1 LRPKR
6 AGPVR
11 RLIVAVLFLGGIT
24 TTLAS
29 PRLRVAA
36 FRCNVTPD
44 IGEPLIWVTP
54 AAKVEDPL
62 WAKGVLLDD
71 GHARYVLCAIDWCGL
86 GGYTHLLFRSK
97 IATAAGTSVAR
108 VAVQSVHQHTAPY
121 IDGDAY
127 RLLRALGSPP
137 LLMSDGFLQRVTDG
151 LAQTIKE
158 AVAHLEP
165 FDRIGIGQAR
175 VEQVASAR
183 RIIQNG
189 QLITRYSS
197 GGSKPELAALP
208 EGPIDPVIETITLA
222 SGDRPLVRLHY
233 YASHPQTFCCDGR
246 VSGDFVSTAR
256 EALEKEENI
265 FQVYFTGCAGDVTV
279 GKYNNGSVEARA
291 GLAQRLEQGMK
302 ASIAATRF
310 EPARELRWRN
320 IDLRLP
326 LKLTAD
332 ASPASLRSRL
342 EHPGA
347 QSGQDLY
354 RTAISLAFAMRRRP
368 LQATSLEAGR
378 IRILHLPGEPM
389 LEFQR
394 YAHVKHPDEFIVI
407 AGYGDMSPGYLCT
420 DRAFAEGGYEPSASN
435 AGPGTEARV
444 KEAIRKLLGH

>member
-1 LRPKR
+1 M
-6 AGPVR
+6 R
-11 RLIVAVLFLGGIT
+11 RLIVAVLFLGSVAT
-24 TTLAS
+24 ALCS
-29 PRLRVAA
+29 PHLRVAT

-62 WAKGVLLDD
+62 WAKGVVLDD

-86 GGYTHLLFRSK
+86 GGSIHFLFQGK
-97 IATAAGTSVAR
+97 IAAATGTKVER

-121 IDGDAY
+121 IDGNAY
-127 RLLRALGSPP
+127 RLLRMLKSPP
-137 LLMSDGFLQRVTDG
+137 LLMSNGFLQQVTG
-151 LAQTIKE
+151 RLAQAAKD
-158 AVAHLEP
+158 AVARLEP

-183 RIIQNG
+183 RIFQNG

-208 EGPIDPVIETITLA
+208 EGPIDPVIRTITLA
-222 SGDRPLVRLHY
+222 AGERPLVRLHY

-246 VSGDFVSTAR
+246 ISGDFVSTAR

-279 GKYNNGSVEARA
+279 GKYNNGSIEARTA
-291 GLAQRLEQGMK
+291 LAQHLEHGMK
-302 ASIAATRF
+302 AAITATRF
-310 EPARELRWRN
+310 ETARELRWRN

-326 LKLTAD
+326 LKPAAD
-332 ASPASLRSRL
+332 ASPAGLRSRL
-342 EHPGA
+342 ESPGS

-354 RTAISLAFAMRRRP
+354 RTAIALAFAVRHRP

-378 IRILHLPGEPM
+378 IRILHFPGEPM
-389 LEFQR
+389 LEFQK
-394 YAHVKHPDEFIVI
+394 YAQAERPDEFIVV

-420 DRAFAEGGYEPSASN
+420 DRAFAEGGYEPGASN

-444 KEAIRKLLGH
+444 KEAIRTLLGH